1 MKRFNKLLIV
11 LFLFPLFTLA
21 QSNYKPGFI
30 INSKGDTLHGFINYT
45 EWENNPK
52 SISFKHEPTG
62 TPLKFTV
69 NDLKYFSVSVG
80 HLAEYQRY
88 TGPITTN
95 DIEINHL
102 PEGRDTSFVVDTV
115 FLKVLQ
121 KGDKLLLF
129 SYTDHFKICYFI
141 SENPSDQPKEL
152 IYRIYYK
159 NIEGNDQNR
168 TAYESSY
175 KGQLYDAAAK
185 AGVKSAALKN
195 DIQKADY
202 KESDLLSIAA
212 KINGVSETD
221 FAKTNASKPKTL
233 KILIVIAAVTILAI
247 FVIHD
252 FVTVHN

>member
-1 MKRFNKLLIV
+1 MNYPSKLIFLIFFV
-11 LFLFPLFTLA
+11 PLFSVA
-21 QSNYKPGFI
+21 QNYKPGLVV
-30 INSKGDTLHGFINYT
+30 NLNGDTLHGFINYG

-69 NDLKYFSVSVG
+69 NDLKYFSISVG

-95 DIEINHL
+95 SIEINRL
-102 PEGRDTSFVVDTV
+102 PEGRDTSFVLDTV

-121 KGDKLLLF
+121 KGGKLLLF
-129 SYTDHFKICYFI
+129 SYSDTFKIRYFI

-159 NIEGNDQNR
+159 NIEGNNQNR

-185 AGVKSAALKN
+185 AGVNSVALKN

-202 KESDLLSIAA
+202 RESDLLSIAA
-212 KINGVSETD
+212 KINGGSEKD
-221 FAKTNASKPKTL
+221 PAKNNASKPKTF
-233 KILIVIAAVTILAI
+233 KILIVIAASAILAI
-247 FVIHD
+247 FLIHD
-252 FVTVHN
+252 LVTVHN